1 MYSTK
6 VLAISFEQAID
17 MIDNHPLLKEKSY
30 DRQAEHHLIEKLGA
44 LPDPKIKMS
53 AKNYPIESMRFDETP
68 MTGVEISL
76 SQILPLSKKYSYYE
90 QSASYQEKS
99 KSWQETASKRSL
111 YKSFWEHL
119 IETERLQRILK
130 ITENNIQW
138 IDKMIEISENLYA
151 NGKISQQ
158 AIFDLQIR
166 KSELQSTLSS
176 TKLGKRLEDT
186 KLSYLLGGSRTY
198 QSIESI
204 PWHLIGINRINSQI
218 LDPHQK
224 ALEEDLL
231 STDLKSKAK
240 AAEKIPDI
248 ELAIGYTKRSQKDGL
263 GDFLSLS
270 AQVSLPVTDRTFAD
284 SRSHIAKKYAAEQKL
299 KHYEVKKTNSLEQMK
314 VHNQIITEELK
325 ILESKSIVFA
335 KGALEAITNAY
346 RLGTASYVELL
357 NFELKL
363 QNLELKLVELEARKK
378 LNSLDYNVMLGGAL
392 HE

>member
-1 MYSTK
+1 
-6 VLAISFEQAID
+6 
-17 MIDNHPLLKEKSY
+17 
-30 DRQAEHHLIEKLGA
+30 
-44 LPDPKIKMS
+44 
-53 AKNYPIESMRFDETP
+53 
-68 MTGVEISL
+68 
-76 SQILPLSKKYSYYE
+76 
-90 QSASYQEKS
+90 
-99 KSWQETASKRSL
+99 
-111 YKSFWEHL
+111 
-119 IETERLQRILK
+119 
-130 ITENNIQW
+130 
-138 IDKMIEISENLYA
+138 MIEISENLYA

-176 TKLGKRLEDT
+176 TKLRNRLEDT

-204 PWHLIGINRINSQI
+204 PWHLISINRINSQI

-231 STDLKSKAK
+231 SKDLKSKAK
-240 AAEKIPDI
+240 AAEKIPDL

-299 KHYEVKKTNSLEQMK
+299 KHYEVKKTNNLEQLK

-325 ILESKSIVFA
+325 ILKGESIVFA

-363 QNLELKLVELEARKK
+363 QNLELKLVELEAKKK
-378 LNSLDYNVMLGGAL
+378 LNSLEYNVMLGGAL